1 MFYDKLN
8 TKQIAG
14 EKPASNKTK
23 NTRKGILTQNEMRKM
38 MKKITSLTIVILAI
52 LMAGCSNIQSIDTSN
67 HLSIQGSGNIVSTQ
81 FDFTG
86 FDRVEIGLAFGL
98 TVHHGDEFKV
108 TLTADDN
115 FIDYILVEQEGST
128 LNVAYKPGYAYD
140 VKGVTMLVDVTMP
153 DLAGLTLGESSH
165 TWLVNAKSA
174 EIFEAELSGSS
185 ALEGTL
191 QAVAA
196 NFELSGGTYLKL
208 SGSAEQMR
216 VESCGNSIAD
226 LADFAV
232 KDAALEVSCNSITS
246 VHVNGQLD
254 VNASQHAQVF
264 NFGTPVSLNDPAYE
278 RD

>member
-1 MFYDKLN
+1 MLYEKLN
-8 TKQIAG
+8 TKQPVG
-14 EKPASNKTK
+14 KKPASDKTK
-23 NTRKGILTQNEMRKM
+23 NTRKGILTQNEMRQM

-52 LMAGCSNIQSIDTSN
+52 LMAGCSNIQPIDTSN
-67 HLSIQGSGNIVSTQ
+67 HLSIQGSGNIVSKQ

-98 TVHHGDEFKV
+98 TVHHGDEFKI

-115 FIDYILVEQEGST
+115 FIDYILVEQKEST
-128 LNVAYKPGYAYD
+128 LYVDYKPGYAYD

-174 EIFEAELSGSS
+174 ENFEAKLTGSS

-191 QAVAA
+191 QAAA
-196 NFELSGGTYLKL
+196 ADFELSGGTYLKL
-208 SGSAEQMR
+208 SGSAEQMG
-216 VESCGNSIAD
+216 VKSCGNSIAD
-226 LADFAV
+226 LTSFEVADAF
-232 KDAALEVSCNSITS
+232 LEVSCNSITS

-264 NFGTPVSLNDPAYE
+264 NFETPVSLNDPAYE